1 MRGRAHPAPGT
12 GWGRGRIRVAPDGEV
27 DPHGT
32 ILDDMSATQ
41 PNAYPHPSLQMNVT
55 PEQRERAVSWLQQ
68 AYAEDRIGESE
79 LDWRLGQ
86 VLEASNRREM
96 NQAFYGIVEVPVAAR
111 AMNLHPAY
119 QPLVRPETREQVGRG
134 AAGFAHFSV
143 FFLWLL
149 GPLLVFS
156 LSAPGSFARREAA
169 KAFNFQ
175 LVSFLLLVGSGVA
188 SAIVPG
194 DTFSP
199 LMGLMAVAWFVLT
212 IVGGAKALQGE
223 DFRNPVTRALKLRV
237 LSER

>member
-1 MRGRAHPAPGT
+1 
-12 GWGRGRIRVAPDGEV
+12 
-27 DPHGT
+27 
-32 ILDDMSATQ
+32 MSATQ
-41 PNAYPHPSLQMNVT
+41 PNSYPHPTLQMSVT
-55 PEQRERAVSWLQQ
+55 PEQRDRAVSWLQQ

-119 QPLVRPETREQVGRG
+119 QPLVRPETREQAGRG

-143 FFLWLL
+143 FALWLA
-149 GPLLVFS
+149 GPLIVFG
-156 LSAPGSFARREAA
+156 LSAPGSYARREAA

-175 LVSFLLLVGSGVA
+175 LLSFFLLIAGVIVE
-188 SAIVPG
+188 AIFPG
-194 DTFSP
+194 DGFDP
-199 LMGLMAVAWFVLT
+199 VLGFMALGWFVLT

-223 DFRNPVTRALKLRV
+223 DWRNPVTRALKLQV
-237 LSER
+237 LNEK

>member
-1 MRGRAHPAPGT
+1 
-12 GWGRGRIRVAPDGEV
+12 
-27 DPHGT
+27 
-32 ILDDMSATQ
+32 MSATQ
-41 PNAYPHPSLQMNVT
+41 PNQYPHPTLQMSVT

-86 VLEASNRREM
+86 VLEADNRKDL
-96 NQAFYGIVEVPVAAR
+96 NQAFYGMVEVPVASR
-111 AMNLHPAY
+111 AMGLHPAY
-119 QPLVRPETREQVGRG
+119 QPLVRPEVRQQAGRG

-149 GPLLVFS
+149 GPLLVFG
-156 LSAPGSFARREAA
+156 LSAPGTYARREAA

-175 LVSFLLLVGSGVA
+175 LLSFLLLVGTGVV

-199 LMGLMAVAWFVLT
+199 LVGLMAVAWFVLT
-212 IVGGAKALQGE
+212 LVGGAKALQGE
-223 DFRNPVTRALKLRV
+223 DFRNPVSRGLRLQV
-237 LSER
+237 LSEK